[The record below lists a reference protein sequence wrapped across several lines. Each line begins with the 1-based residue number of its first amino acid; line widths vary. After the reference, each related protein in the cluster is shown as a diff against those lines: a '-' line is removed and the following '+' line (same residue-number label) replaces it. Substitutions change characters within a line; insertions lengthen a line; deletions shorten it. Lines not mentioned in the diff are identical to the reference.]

1 MLPNLGSLNGGH
13 IQFQAYAYC
22 FDIEQINEGCLTMT
36 YHGTFDEPT
45 AREIQN
51 GFEARVLLHV
61 KLYVTFI
68 DR

>member
-1 MLPNLGSLNGGH
+1 
-13 IQFQAYAYC
+13 
-22 FDIEQINEGCLTMT
+22 MT

-45 AREIQN
+45 TREIQN

-61 KLYVTFI
+61 ELDVTFI